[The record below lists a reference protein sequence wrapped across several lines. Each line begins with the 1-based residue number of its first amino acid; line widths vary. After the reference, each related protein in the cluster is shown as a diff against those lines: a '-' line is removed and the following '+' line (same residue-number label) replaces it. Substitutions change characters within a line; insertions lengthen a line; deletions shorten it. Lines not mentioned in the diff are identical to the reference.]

1 MKTAHEPKIS
11 AVCPLCGTTYHEPPA
26 LSRADGES
34 LICPDCGIRE
44 ALTVI
49 GVAPEEQEKI
59 LEIIHDHTRK
69 YYT

>member
-1 MKTAHEPKIS
+1 
-11 AVCPLCGTTYHEPPA
+11 
-26 LSRADGES
+26 
-34 LICPDCGIRE
+34 
-44 ALTVI
+44 LTVI